1 VSIEDRVLALIQE
14 GNPVPDP
21 DEPTTGRLGAAAYL
35 ATLPTRSS
43 EMTQTKTRETAPKE
57 PKWRAPLVIA
67 GGIAAVALIVFGFTV
82 FSSETPELADDP
94 VVTTVAS
101 APTTIAAPP
110 TTAGSAT
117 NAIEIEPAPPPVLD
131 AEEAWAAIPTFRGG
145 TGTFRTASFEVPF
158 KFTTSERWMRQAE
171 AALVHPDDLAY
182 LVVSTGIRTID
193 ETVAAFTAAHQKY
206 GGEMTDP
213 IATNVGG
220 AAGMMFETKGL
231 PWEVSDATD
240 VPYVGE
246 DRFVIGGGQGLVH
259 VVDVNGTAV
268 TIVYYALFEDMLA
281 DHLDA
286 AQSIIN
292 SIVWKDL
299 R

>member
-1 VSIEDRVLALIQE
+1 VSIEDRVLALIEE
-14 GNPVPDP
+14 GNPVPEP
-21 DEPTTGRLGAAAYL
+21 DEPTIGRLDAAAYL

-57 PKWRAPLVIA
+57 PKWRAPFVIA

-82 FSSETPELADDP
+82 FRSETPELADDP

-101 APTTIAAPP
+101 APTTITAPP
-110 TTAGSAT
+110 TTAGSPT
-117 NAIEIEPAPPPVLD
+117 NEIETEPAPPPVLD
-131 AEEAWAAIPTFRGG
+131 AEEAWLAIPTFRGG

-158 KFTTSERWMRQAE
+158 KFTTPERWMRQAE

-182 LVVSTGIRTID
+182 LVVVPGIGTID
-193 ETVAAFTAAHQKY
+193 ETVAAFRTAHEVH

-213 IATNVGG
+213 TSSLVGDAPG
-220 AAGMMFETKGL
+220 VTFETKGL

-240 VPYVGE
+240 VPFVGE
-246 DRFVIGGGQGLVH
+246 GRFVIGGGQGLVH

-268 TIVYYALFEDMLA
+268 TIVYYAVFPDMLA

-299 R
+299 P